1 MYCKVWVI
9 VVVVIEDILMFTL
22 GVDRRLARKFSSL
35 SITLIINDI
44 NIVHWNIAFY
54 IKIYVIMWHQAVL
67 HNFQSL
73 ILFSM
78 CDRKHR

>member
-9 VVVVIEDILMFTL
+9 VVVIEDILMFTL

-35 SITLIINDI
+35 SITLIINNI

>member
-1 MYCKVWVI
+1 MYCKAWVI
-9 VVVVIEDILMFTL
+9 VVVIEDISVFTL